1 MPFNTYARAL
11 KCRRINMYN
20 DLEKILFTAEDIAE
34 KVKGAADWLDKKYS
48 AAQSMPL
55 AVCVLKGSVFF
66 FCDLVRAMRTPVQ
79 LDFMTISSY
88 GNGTVSSG
96 EIKIVTDLAASV
108 DGRDVIIIEDIVDTG
123 RTLAGLKRLLFS
135 RGAKSVA
142 CVALADKPSR
152 RETDVNA
159 DYRCFTV
166 GDEFIVGYG
175 LDYAQKYRNLP
186 CIGVL
191 KDEIYR

>member
-1 MPFNTYARAL
+1 
-11 KCRRINMYN
+11 MYN

-34 KVKGAADWLDKKYS
+34 KVKGAADWLDKKYP

-96 EIKIVTDLAASV
+96 KIKIVSDLAASV

-123 RTLAGLKRLLFS
+123 RTLAGLKRLLYS

-142 CVALADKPSR
+142 CVVLADKPSR

>member
-1 MPFNTYARAL
+1 MPFNAYARAL

-48 AAQSMPL
+48 AAQYMPL

-66 FCDLVRAMRTPVQ
+66 FCDVVRAMRTPVQ
-79 LDFMTISSY
+79 LDFMAISSY
-88 GNGTVSSG
+88 GNGTVSLG
-96 EIKIVTDLAASV
+96 EIKIVSDLAASV